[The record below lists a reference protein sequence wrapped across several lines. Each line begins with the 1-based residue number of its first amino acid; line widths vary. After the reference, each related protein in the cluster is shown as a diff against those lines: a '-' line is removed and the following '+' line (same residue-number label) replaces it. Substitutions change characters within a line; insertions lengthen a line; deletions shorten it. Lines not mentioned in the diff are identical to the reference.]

1 MTQADSLQSH
11 SRSLFLGAAKMSTLL
26 TDEQREEVLRA
37 ACNGLPGPPPQPDAV
52 DDEALA
58 RCAVELGYITRWQA
72 EWLKRGRNKFT
83 LGEYLIIDELGAG
96 GMGEVYKAEH
106 SMLGRIEAIK
116 VLPLEKTTPEQIA
129 RFQHEIRAHA
139 KLNHPNLARLSYA
152 GRDGSRYYFVTE
164 YVPGT
169 DLRKLVRK
177 HSRLTMQ
184 EAATIISQAAEGLEH
199 AHNIGVIHRD
209 IKPGNLLVT
218 PEGHTK
224 VIDLGLAGFVTV
236 DREDQAN
243 QQRRLVGTPDYL
255 APEVIRNPASASPAS
270 DVYALGCTLY
280 YAVSGK
286 VPYPG
291 GTSLQKLEKHK
302 DPNVAPLNPQRFNP
316 ELDEPFL
323 NVLADMMDKD
333 PQRRIQTAAE
343 VVSRLAP
350 WTLESVPNAAEI
362 EPLLPPLPARPTPQL
377 LSQPANS
384 SRLDS
389 LEMHFLDEGELPNS
403 VRDSIIHYLGQQ
415 PAANSGETP
424 LRVDEE
430 EVARLPLGIFIYPG
444 SRLVPLLLLLAV
456 GFIGL
461 LVLGV
466 NLILALKA
474 S

>member
-1 MTQADSLQSH
+1 
-11 SRSLFLGAAKMSTLL
+11 MSTLL
-26 TDEQREEVLRA
+26 TEEQREEVLRA
-37 ACNGLPGPPPQPDAV
+37 ACTALPGPPAKPETIE
-52 DDEALA
+52 DEVLA
-58 RCAVELGYITRWQA
+58 RCAVELGFITRWQA

-83 LGEYLIIDELGAG
+83 LGEYLIIDEIGAG

-106 SMLGRIEAIK
+106 KMLGRIEAIK

-152 GRDGSRYYFVTE
+152 GRDNSRYYFVTE

-169 DLRKLVRK
+169 DLRKLVRR

-199 AHNIGVIHRD
+199 AHTIGVIHRD

-236 DREDQAN
+236 EGEDLAN
-243 QQRRLVGTPDYL
+243 RQKRLVGTPDYL

-280 YAVSGK
+280 YAISGK

-302 DPNVAPLNPQRFNP
+302 DMSIVPLNPQRFNP
-316 ELDEPFL
+316 ELVQPFL
-323 NVLADMMDKD
+323 TVLADMMEKN

-343 VVSRLAP
+343 VVSRLAA
-350 WTLESVPNAAEI
+350 WTLETVPNAGEI
-362 EPLLPPLPARPTPQL
+362 EPGLPPLPARPTPQMIGET
-377 LSQPANS
+377 PNNS
-384 SRLDS
+384 SLAS
-389 LEMHFLDEGELPNS
+389 LEMHFLDEGELPQS
-403 VRDSIIHYLGQQ
+403 VRDSIIHVLEQTT
-415 PAANSGETP
+415 PANSTDTP
-424 LRVDEE
+424 LRVDEDD
-430 EVARLPLGIFIYPG
+430 VYRLPMGIYIYPS
-444 SRLVPLLLLLAV
+444 SRLVPLLALFTSVLLSLLL
-456 GFIGL
+456 L
-461 LVLGV
+461 LGW
-466 NLILALKA
+466 LAA
-474 S
+474 H

>member
-1 MTQADSLQSH
+1 MTQAHSLQSH

-26 TDEQREEVLRA
+26 SEEQREEVLRA
-37 ACNGLPGPPPQPDAV
+37 ACAAVPGPEAQPETI
-52 DDEALA
+52 DDEVLA
-58 RCAVELGYITRWQA
+58 RCAVELGFITRWQA

-96 GMGEVYKAEH
+96 GMGQVFKAEH

-116 VLPLEKTTPEQIA
+116 VLPHEKTTPDQIA

-199 AHNIGVIHRD
+199 AHTIGVIHRD

-236 DREDQAN
+236 DSEDQAN
-243 QQRRLVGTPDYL
+243 RQRRLVGTPDYL

-280 YAVSGK
+280 YAISGK

-291 GTSLQKLEKHK
+291 GTSLEKLDKHK
-302 DPNVAPLNPQRFNP
+302 DMNAIPLNPQRFNP
-316 ELDEPFL
+316 ELDQAFL
-323 NVLADMMDKD
+323 TVLADMMDKN
-333 PQRRIQTAAE
+333 PQRRIQTAQE
-343 VVSRLAP
+343 VVSRLAA
-350 WTLESVPNAAEI
+350 WTLETVPNAGDI
-362 EPLLPPLPARPTPQL
+362 ESGASFLPSLQTPQAL
-377 LSQPANS
+377 EELASNS
-384 SRLDS
+384 TLAS

-403 VRDSIIHYLGQQ
+403 VRDSILHVLEQNT
-415 PAANSGETP
+415 PASHSSEAP
-424 LRVDEE
+424 IRVEE
-430 EVARLPLGIFIYPG
+430 ADVARLPLGIYIYPS
-444 SRLVPLLLLLAV
+444 SRLVPLLMLLTVAFLGLLA
-456 GFIGL
+456 L
-461 LVLGV
+461 LAW
-466 NLILALKA
+466 LAKH
-474 S
+474 

>member
-1 MTQADSLQSH
+1 MSQARSLQSE

-26 TDEQREEVLRA
+26 SDEQRDEVLRA
-37 ACNGLPGPPPQPDAV
+37 AFAATPGPPPRPDQLE
-52 DDEALA
+52 DELLA
-58 RCAVELGYITRWQA
+58 KCAVELGFITRWQA
-72 EWLKRGRNKFT
+72 EWLKRGRNKFK

-139 KLNHPNLARLSYA
+139 KLNHSNLARLSYA
-152 GRDGSRYYFVTE
+152 GQDGSRYYFVTE
-164 YVPGT
+164 YVPGS

-236 DREDQAN
+236 DDEDKAN

-255 APEVIRNPASASPAS
+255 APEVIRNPADASPAS

-286 VPYPG
+286 VPFPG
-291 GTSLQKLEKHK
+291 GTSLQKLNKHR
-302 DPNVAPLNPQRFNP
+302 DSNSVPLNPKRFNP
-316 ELDEPFL
+316 ELDEAFL
-323 NVLADMMDKD
+323 AVLGDMMEKD
-333 PQRRIQTAAE
+333 PSRRIQTAAE
-343 VVSRLAP
+343 VVRRLAP
-350 WTLESVPNAAEI
+350 WTLDTVPNVPEQDSGTAF
-362 EPLLPPLPARPTPQL
+362 PPRATPNL
-377 LSQPANS
+377 NIGSMPDS
-384 SRLDS
+384 MPES
-389 LEMHFLDEGELPNS
+389 LELHFLDSGEVSSN
-403 VRDSIIHYLGQQ
+403 VRDSIIQVLEQTT
-415 PAANSGETP
+415 PSGGSSETRP
-424 LRVDEE
+424 GLPYGD
-430 EVARLPLGIFIYPG
+430 VARLPLGIYIYPS
-444 SRLVPLLLLLAV
+444 SRLVPLLMMFTV
-456 GFIGL
+456 VFIGL
-461 LVLGV
+461 LVL
-466 NLILALKA
+466 LAWLF
-474 S
+474 